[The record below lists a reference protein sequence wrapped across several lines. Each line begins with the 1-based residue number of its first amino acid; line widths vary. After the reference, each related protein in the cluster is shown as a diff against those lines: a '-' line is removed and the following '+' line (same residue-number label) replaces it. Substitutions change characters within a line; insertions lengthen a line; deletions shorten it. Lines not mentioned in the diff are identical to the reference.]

1 MSDAGEAGE
10 ARGTGGAGGAEDAG
24 STNAGDVYGVQASA
38 RGWLTLQLAALGFVG
53 LCGALKAGGSGSTA
67 PRGVEIV
74 AGVLVLL
81 ALFVAILAVY
91 LVGRTA
97 WPHSSVPDDPA
108 RAARRLRTGLVLTFL
123 TVLLTALAATS
134 AWWPSPETDTGAS
147 AETAPAVAV
156 TTSTGTWCGELT
168 RGSGALA
175 LTVQG
180 RTVDIPV
187 TDVVAVVPVA
197 GCASS

>member
-1 MSDAGEAGE
+1 MSDAA
-10 ARGTGGAGGAEDAG
+10 ASDAG
-24 STNAGDVYGVQASA
+24 DGDVQGVRASA

-53 LCGALKAGGSGSTA
+53 LCGALKSGGSGSTA

-97 WPHSSVPDDPA
+97 WPHSGTPDDPA
-108 RAARRLRTGLVLTFL
+108 RAARRLRTGLVLTFV

-134 AWWPSPETDTGAS
+134 AWWPAPESEAGEGA
-147 AETAPAVAV
+147 ATAPAVAV
-156 TTSTGTWCGELT
+156 TTSAGTWCGELT

-175 LTVQG
+175 LSVRG

-187 TDVVAVVPVA
+187 TDVVAVTPV
-197 GCASS
+197 GDCGSS

>member
-1 MSDAGEAGE
+1 MSDGSGGGGEV
-10 ARGTGGAGGAEDAG
+10 GTYE
-24 STNAGDVYGVQASA
+24 VQASA

-53 LCGALKAGGSGSTA
+53 LCGALKAGGSGTSAA
-67 PRGVEIV
+67 PNGVEAL

-81 ALFVAILAVY
+81 ALVLACLAVY

-97 WPHSSVPDDPA
+97 WPHSAAPDAPA
-108 RAARRLRTGLVLTFL
+108 RAAHRLRTGLVLTFA

-134 AWWPSPETDTGAS
+134 SWWPTPEAPT
-147 AETAPAVAV
+147 TAVEV
-156 TTSTGTWCGELT
+156 TTSAGTLCGELT

-187 TDVVAVVPVA
+187 TEVLSVTPVA
-197 GCASS
+197 GCASA